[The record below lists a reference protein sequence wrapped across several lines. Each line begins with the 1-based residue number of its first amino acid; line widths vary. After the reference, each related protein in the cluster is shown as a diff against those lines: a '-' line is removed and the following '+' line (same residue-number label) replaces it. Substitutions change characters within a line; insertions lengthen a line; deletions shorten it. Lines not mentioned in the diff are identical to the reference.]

1 MIGKGVGLQRRHMR
15 ACAWGTSAAAL
26 AMGGLPT
33 PAAAQCTPDPTVTN
47 GSTTCAGTDP
57 NGLVVTTAGTRVVVD
72 AAATVLAATGPAIA
86 VRLPTTTFGPGATI
100 AVAGRVDGGG
110 LAGIDFAAQPVTV
123 GGFSSDQY
131 LTLTIAAGGTVTG
144 ANGVVVGQTA
154 GGFNRASVTLDNAGT
169 ITGTSGYALVSTSAS
184 YAGFSQITNR
194 AGGQIGAIAAPVG
207 TLVNAGTINGGSRS
221 AIDFGTGFFGSGAIT
236 NTGTITAAIGA
247 STVANIPF
255 ARTITN
261 SGTIANTGSGVALAA
276 DSLTVANAADGRIAG
291 GSGGVAIRTNT
302 YLTLT
307 NAGTIDGNVVTSTST
322 ASFSGS
328 SVDSSVGRI
337 NGSVTFGAGNNRL
350 YAGWN
355 GTGFVT
361 GISGIVL
368 GGSGIDTLRIAPA
381 SDTTIATV
389 IALPTGFERLSIAP
403 AAGTTTT
410 LADGYGNGGTLLFG
424 GMGTVVNRT
433 RLAAGQQVFT
443 IDGDT
448 TAGFSFVNAGTIAT
462 TAGTIAASF
471 GVVSTYAVDF
481 TSGGFTNSGT
491 VTATGDGIYFRSS
504 GRFANSGSI
513 VATGAA
519 LNVSG
524 AASFANSGSI
534 RSTTAIGATMSGSSG
549 ADWLNSGRIE
559 GAVAGAKLGS
569 RLVNT
574 GTIIGTG
581 TSGIGVVLDPY
592 GGIDNRAGGVITG
605 AVTAIGPQT
614 ASDIFAATV
623 VNAGT
628 INGNVAL
635 TRSRLDTFNFNRFFA
650 LSGGVLNGNLTLAT
664 GDVLIADLGTGGAIG
679 GVTGTIT
686 PNGATLRYRVRRDA
700 SAAFAAPTGFA
711 GVGYDLYD
719 GAALALTGAASTR
732 QLILAG
738 TGSIDLTAD
747 LTATTQPAIALGQ
760 LLTAPGETAPTTS
773 GGVALTT
780 RGAITLTRTDA
791 NSYPGAAITLGE
803 ASSVTN
809 AGTITVRDRTG
820 TTNSFSQ
827 IAAINSGKTVTNT
840 GTISL
845 DGVVGI
851 QSAVTVVNSGTI
863 GQIAGG
869 RAATGVRN
877 ARIVTNTGT
886 IDVAGVGIEGSNSTI
901 DNAGRIA
908 SSGGAAINGY
918 ATIVNRAGGTIAG
931 GAGHAI
937 QMTGGT
943 VTNAGTITGGV
954 DLGWTS
960 YGARSSSSATYIAD
974 VGTIAGD
981 LRFGEG
987 FDTLVSFL
995 DGAGVSGTVD
1005 GGGGTDTLIHA
1016 RRATATVTLGAS
1028 GFRGF
1033 EVEGVRALGSGTVM
1047 TVAAATPVASLTLDG
1062 DGSIVNTATVTGRVT
1077 ATGFLP
1083 SYEPM
1088 VSGQA
1093 VLLAGFTNQ
1102 GTIGSFT
1109 GPVQRFAN
1117 SGTAGAA
1124 TLANAAVLIDQSA
1137 AINLSNSGTITNDA
1151 SRAALRVT
1159 ADTSIEIANNGTIG
1173 GGGLVAQN
1181 PYRYDP
1187 EVTAPVAIAL
1197 TNSGTITGQGGAA
1210 TLILNTTETI
1220 GGTLS
1225 LANSGTIA
1233 AAAAG
1238 GTAGYLSIRPTYEQS
1253 AAAAMTVTNAGT
1265 IRANAGGI
1273 VRTNGSFPDAA
1284 FYTDAATALT
1294 LDGSDV
1300 GTNRGT
1306 ATVVNAAAGVL
1317 EATGTRST
1325 ALLVDES
1332 ALDLTNAGT
1341 IRGTAGTS
1349 LTAGDQLADSIGRT
1363 FLAGAIQTVGSAS
1376 DRLVNTGSIIGSID
1390 LGAGDDRIENYGR
1403 IEGDVFLG
1411 IGNDTFLHRA
1421 SAAIIGTVDAGAG
1434 TDSLI
1439 VDATGG
1445 GSIDAARFV
1454 SFERFSQIGT
1464 GDVTYTGR
1472 FQSDTIGLSG
1482 GTITVAAGQVL
1493 ASAGTIAV
1501 TGSDGAETLVN
1512 DGTVAGAV
1520 VLVGGGDRVVNR
1532 GTIEGAVSLGDGDD
1546 VFVEGAGSRAVG
1558 GVDGGAGNDLYSVV
1572 LAGNRNG
1579 IGQRTGFERL
1589 SIEGS
1594 GILALT
1600 LDQSFTSVALS
1611 GTALTLALNGRS
1623 VGSVAGGSGAE
1634 ALTVDSDIA
1643 SVSLGA
1649 GDDRLA
1655 LGTIRAGGSYA
1666 GGAGT
1671 DTLAFTATAPVTL
1684 AGIATGFEQV
1694 ALTGGAL
1701 TVAGTLGS
1709 NGAALSFGDGA
1720 QQLTVAR
1727 GGTLL
1732 GTIDLGAGDDGLR
1745 LAAGSLLDGTV
1756 AGGAGTDTATLELA
1770 GDRTLTATTLTGF
1783 EVLATEGSATLT
1795 LSGTHVYDR
1804 VNAATAITVAGDASL
1819 AAALRFG
1826 AGDDRLTI
1834 TGGFAGSV
1842 DGRSGSD
1849 TIAVSGGSAATPV
1862 VFTSISAVEAYR
1874 QTAGYAT
1881 VSGTAALGSVDM
1893 SGGRLVG
1900 LSGSTIGASQILV
1913 RQGAT
1918 FGSAGT
1924 VNGTLTVAGTLSP
1937 GASPGTMTVNGNVA
1951 LQSGSTSVFELTP
1964 TAQDRLAV
1972 NGALSIA
1979 SGATL
1984 QLVPSGTLRPG
1995 TSYDLIVASGGI
2007 TGSFTIVSKPDSL
2020 FGFVVQ
2026 RADRIQ
2032 LLGQFLSDAGFSPQV
2047 GRSVAYAN
2055 ATLAVQPASS
2065 GLFAALPALLTAG
2078 GASNPRAFAQLT
2090 PEPYATATQMGIDT
2104 ALSLTGTARG
2114 PAFAVAPQGRTGLFT
2129 FGQGFGAWHRLAAD
2143 TAAGSA
2149 AAATRGYGLLGG
2161 IGYGDGTISV
2171 GAFGGWRDAR
2181 QSIGA
2186 LGAATHGDGAIAGVH
2201 GRYAADGFALT
2212 ASILYDGGDAR
2223 TRRTLPGGGT
2233 ASGHYDLTSW
2243 VSDLSVGYGIAVDP
2257 EWTLR
2262 PRAGLTYVRTTRG
2275 AVTETGGAFAL
2286 TVARDRHVAGFADAG
2301 FDFGRSDA
2309 LRAAFRPSVSLGVRY
2324 QIQGRRADALAGYA
2338 GGGLGLYAVGAER
2351 ACVVGVAQ
2359 AALAYR
2365 LTDGLDLISTAS
2377 AQTGRS
2383 DHQETISTGLRL
2395 RF

>member
-1 MIGKGVGLQRRHMR
+1 MLKGMLQARPVR
-15 ACAWGTSAAAL
+15 ARALQTSAITLAIMAA
-26 AMGGLPT
+26 G
-33 PAAAQCTPDPTVTN
+33 PAFGQCAPDPTPVN
-47 GSTTCAGTDP
+47 GTTICSGTDA

-72 AAATVLAATGPAIA
+72 ATATVLAATGPAIA

-110 LAGIDFAAQPVTV
+110 LAGVDFTTQSVTG

-131 LTLTIAAGGTVTG
+131 LALTVAAGGTVTG
-144 ANGVVVGQTA
+144 SNGVVVGQAA

-169 ITGTSGYALVSTSAS
+169 ITGTGGYALVSTSAN
-184 YAGFSQITNR
+184 YAGFSQMTNR
-194 AGGQIGAIAAPVG
+194 AGGRIGAIAAPVG
-207 TLVNAGTINGGSRS
+207 TLVNAGTIDGGTRS
-221 AIDFGTGFFGSGAIT
+221 AIDFGNGFFGSGAIT
-236 NTGTITAAIGA
+236 NTGTITAAIGTA
-247 STVANIPF
+247 TMANLGF
-255 ARTITN
+255 ARTLTN
-261 SGTIANTGSGVALAA
+261 SGSIVNTGSGVAVAGDA
-276 DSLTVANAADGRIAG
+276 IILTNAAGGRIAG

-302 YLTLT
+302 FLTLT

-328 SVDSSVGRI
+328 SIDSSAGLI

-361 GISGIVL
+361 GITGTVL

-389 IALPTGFERLSIAP
+389 IPLPTGFERLSIAP
-403 AAGTTTT
+403 AAGITTT

-424 GMGTVVNRT
+424 GAGTVVNRT

-462 TAGTIAASF
+462 TAGTIATSF
-471 GVVSTYAVDF
+471 GVVSTYAADF
-481 TSGGFTNSGT
+481 LYGSFTNSST

-504 GRFANSGSI
+504 GRFANRGSI
-513 VATGAA
+513 VATGTA

-524 AASFANSGSI
+524 AASFANSGLI

-559 GAVAGAKLGS
+559 GAIGGAKLGS
-569 RLVNT
+569 RLINT

-614 ASDIFAATV
+614 GGDLFAATV

-635 TRSRLDTFNFNRFFA
+635 TRSQLDTYNFNRFFA

-719 GAALALTGAASTR
+719 GAALTLTGAASTR

-747 LTATTQPAIALGQ
+747 LTATTQPAIAIGQ
-760 LLTAPGETAPTTS
+760 ILIAPGETAPTTS
-773 GGVALTT
+773 GGVTLTT

-791 NSYPGAAITLGE
+791 NSYPGSAITLGE
-803 ASSVTN
+803 TSSVTN

-827 IAAINSGKTVTNT
+827 TVAINSGKTVTNT

-851 QSAVTVVNSGTI
+851 QNAVAVVNSGTI
-863 GQIAGG
+863 GQIAAG

-877 ARIVTNTGT
+877 ARSVTNIGT
-886 IDVAGVGIEGSNSTI
+886 IDVAGVAIEGSNNTI

-931 GAGHAI
+931 GAGQAI

-943 VTNAGTITGGV
+943 VTNTGTITGGI

-960 YGARSSSSATYIAD
+960 YGARGFSSATYIAD
-974 VGTIAGD
+974 GGTIAGD

-987 FDTLVSFL
+987 FDTLVSYL

-1016 RRATATVTLGAS
+1016 RRATATVTLGTS

-1033 EVEGVRALGSGTVM
+1033 EVEGVRALGTGTVV
-1047 TVAAATPVASLTLDG
+1047 TVAAATPVASLALDG
-1062 DGSIVNTATVTGRVT
+1062 DGNIVNTATVTGRVT

-1088 VSGQA
+1088 VSGRT

-1137 AINLSNSGTITNDA
+1137 AIDLSNSGTITNDT

-1159 ADTSIEIANNGTIG
+1159 ADTSIAIANSGTIG

-1238 GTAGYLSIRPTYEQS
+1238 GTAGYLSIRPTYDQS
-1253 AAAAMTVTNAGT
+1253 AAATMTVTNAGA

-1273 VRTNGSFPDAA
+1273 VRTNGSLPGASF
-1284 FYTDAATALT
+1284 FTDAATALT
-1294 LDGSDV
+1294 LDGPYF

-1306 ATVVNAAAGVL
+1306 ATVVNAAVGVL

-1325 ALLVDES
+1325 VLLADES
-1332 ALDLTNAGT
+1332 TLDLTNAGT

-1349 LTAGDQLADSIGRT
+1349 LTAGDQLADSIGRA

-1376 DRLVNTGSIIGSID
+1376 DRVVNTGSIIGSID
-1390 LGAGDDRIENYGR
+1390 LSAGNDRIENYGR
-1403 IEGDVFLG
+1403 IEGEVFLG
-1411 IGNDTFLHRA
+1411 AGDDSFLHRA
-1421 SAAIIGTVDAGAG
+1421 SATLIGTVDAGTG
-1434 TDSLI
+1434 DDSLVI
-1439 VDATGG
+1439 DATGG
-1445 GSIDAARFV
+1445 GTVRAAQFIN
-1454 SFERFSQIGT
+1454 FERFSQIGAGAVQYVGAFRAET
-1464 GDVTYTGR
+1464 LGV
-1472 FQSDTIGLSG
+1472 SG
-1482 GTITVAAGQVL
+1482 GTVTVAAGETLSSTGTVTVTGGDGVETVL
-1493 ASAGTIAV
+1493 NDGTIA
-1501 TGSDGAETLVN
+1501 GSVALGAGN
-1512 DGTVAGAV
+1512 
-1520 VLVGGGDRVVNR
+1520 DRVVNA
-1532 GTIEGAVSLGDGDD
+1532 GTITGAVLLGDGDD
-1546 VFVEGAGSRAVG
+1546 GFVERAGSRVAG
-1558 GVDGGAGNDLYSVV
+1558 GVDGGAGTDRYTVALTGDRSGIGARSGFELLSVEGNGTLTLALDQSFEAV
-1572 LAGNRNG
+1572 TLAG
-1579 IGQRTGFERL
+1579 TG
-1589 SIEGS
+1589 
-1594 GILALT
+1594 LALT
-1600 LDQSFTSVALS
+1600 LGGNRVGAVTGSDARETLSVD
-1611 GTALTLALNGRS
+1611 GD
-1623 VGSVAGGSGAE
+1623 VAQ
-1634 ALTVDSDIA
+1634 
-1643 SVSLGA
+1643 VSLGA
-1649 GDDRLA
+1649 GDDVLA
-1655 LGTIRAGGSYA
+1655 LGTATAAGRYA
-1666 GGAGT
+1666 GGTGT
-1671 DTLAFTATAPVTL
+1671 DTLRFTAPGTTTL
-1684 AGIATGFEQV
+1684 AGTATGFEQV
-1694 ALTGGAL
+1694 ALTGPL
-1701 TVAGTLGS
+1701 VVTGTLGS
-1709 NGAALSFGDGA
+1709 TGAPLSFGTGD
-1720 QQLTVAR
+1720 QQLTIAD
-1727 GGTLL
+1727 GGRLAGL
-1732 GTIDLGAGDDGLR
+1732 VDLGAGNDGFR
-1745 LAAGSLLDGTV
+1745 LAANAVLDGTV
-1756 AGGAGTDTATLELA
+1756 AGGAGDDSATLVLA
-1770 GDRTLTATTLTGF
+1770 GARTLAAATLTGF
-1783 EVLATEGSATLT
+1783 ETLATEGAGTLT
-1795 LSGTHVYDR
+1795 LTGSHGYDR
-1804 VNAATAITVAGDASL
+1804 VLASGNLTIGTGAGLTARD
-1819 AAALRFG
+1819 LRFSG
-1826 AGDDRLTI
+1826 ADNRLTI
-1834 TGGFAGSV
+1834 AGGFAGAV
-1842 DGRSGSD
+1842 DGGAGTD
-1849 TIAVSGGSAATPV
+1849 TIAISGGSAAAPV
-1862 VFTSISAVEAYR
+1862 AFTTIANVEALAMSGGFA
-1874 QTAGYAT
+1874 TIAGNAT
-1881 VSGTAALGSVDM
+1881 LGSVDLT
-1893 SGGRLVG
+1893 GGRLVG
-1900 LSGSTIGASQILV
+1900 LAGSVLRADRIAV
-1913 RQGAT
+1913 AQGAT

-1924 VNGTLTVAGTLSP
+1924 VTGNLTVAGILSP

-1951 LQSGSTSVFELTP
+1951 LATGARALFELTP
-1964 TAQDRLAV
+1964 TVSDRLVV

-1979 SGATL
+1979 GGTTLEIVSAGA
-1984 QLVPSGTLRPG
+1984 LRPG
-1995 TSYDLIVASGGI
+1995 TSYDLITASGGI
-2007 TGSFTIVSKPDSL
+2007 TGAFATVVKPADL
-2020 FGFVVQ
+2020 FGFIVQ

-2032 LLGQFLSDAGFSPQV
+2032 LLGQFLGDARFAPQV
-2047 GRSVAYAN
+2047 ARSIAYAN
-2055 ATLAVQPASS
+2055 ATLAVQPATST
-2065 GLFAALPALLTAG
+2065 LFAALPALVEPS
-2078 GASNPRAFAQLT
+2078 GASNARAFAQLT
-2090 PEPYATATQMGIDT
+2090 PEAYATATQLGVDH
-2104 ALSLTGTARG
+2104 ALALGQAARG
-2114 PAFAVAPQGRTGLFT
+2114 PAFATTREEAGLFT
-2129 FGQGFGAWHRLAAD
+2129 FAQTLGQWHRLAGDPAQ
-2143 TAAGSA
+2143 GSA
-2149 AAATRGYGLLGG
+2149 GARSQSYGFLGG
-2161 IGYGDGTISV
+2161 LGFGDRDWSV
-2171 GAFGGWRDAR
+2171 GAFAGYLNGR
-2181 QSIGA
+2181 QQIEA
-2186 LGAATHGDGAIAGVH
+2186 LGARTRADGAVAGVQ
-2201 GRYAADGFALT
+2201 GRYTAPQGWGFA
-2212 ASILYDGGDAR
+2212 ASLLYDGGKAR
-2223 TRRTLPGGGT
+2223 TDRALPGGRG
-2233 ASGHYDLTSW
+2233 AGGRYDLHSW
-2243 VSDLSVGYGIAVDP
+2243 VSDLSAHYAADIAGG
-2257 EWTLR
+2257 WTLQ
-2262 PRAGLTYVRTTRG
+2262 PRLGVTYVRTTRDG
-2275 AVTETGGAFAL
+2275 VAEGGTNPFAL
-2286 TVARDRHVAGFADAG
+2286 RVARDRHVAGFADAG
-2301 FDFGRSDA
+2301 LSFARSEASDA
-2309 LRAAFRPSVSLGVRY
+2309 ALRPFVSLGARY
-2324 QIQGRRADALAGYA
+2324 QIEGRRVDALAGYA
-2338 GGGLGLYAVGAER
+2338 GGALGLTGVGASR
-2351 ACVVGVAQ
+2351 ARLVGT
-2359 AALAYR
+2359 AAGGIGYR
-2365 LTDGLDLISTAS
+2365 LASGLDLFTTAS
-2377 AQTGRS
+2377 AQTGRD
-2383 DHQETISTGLRL
+2383 DHQETITTGVRL